1 MRLFQFEAQLPPEA
15 IEKLQQFKQE
25 RKPGYLELKRKL
37 QQVEEL
43 AGMAKKIEDM
53 RARAEQVY
61 GDLPPGIQA
70 DLELADLY
78 PVPETDQDY
87 QDLKQRFV
95 KDLALLQ
102 NYVQGRRSLYKR
114 ESVNYNG
121 AFWLSQVQGSD
132 SPVSPV
138 GAVPKGQRINTK
150 KAPNVTKK
158 LN

>member
-1 MRLFQFEAQLPPEA
+1 MRLFQFEAELPPEA
-15 IEKLQQFKQE
+15 IEKLQQYKQQRQPTYAE
-25 RKPGYLELKRKL
+25 LRRKAL
-37 QQVEEL
+37 QVEEL
-43 AGMAKKIEDM
+43 AGMAKKIEDL
-53 RARAEQVY
+53 RARVERVY
-61 GDLPPGIQA
+61 GDLPPGMQA

-87 QDLKQRFV
+87 VELKQRFV
-95 KDLALLQ
+95 KDLTLLQ
-102 NYVQGRRSLYKR
+102 NYVQSKRSLYKR

-150 KAPNVTKK
+150 KAPINVKK
-158 LN
+158 SD

>member
-78 PVPETDQDY
+78 PVSETDQDY

>member
-1 MRLFQFEAQLPPEA
+1 MRLFQLEAELPPEA
-15 IEKLQQFKQE
+15 IEKLQQYKQQ
-25 RKPGYLELKRKL
+25 RQPTYAELRHKAL
-37 QQVEEL
+37 QVEEL
-43 AGMAKKIEDM
+43 AGMAKKIEDL
-53 RARAEQVY
+53 RARVERVY
-61 GDLPPGIQA
+61 GDLPPGMQA

-87 QDLKQRFV
+87 VELKQRFV

-102 NYVQGRRSLYKR
+102 NYVQSKRSLYKR

-138 GAVPKGQRINTK
+138 GAVPKAQRINTK
-150 KAPNVTKK
+150 KAPINVKK
-158 LN
+158 SD